1 MNTRSD
7 WSATFINLCVLV
19 VSVSF
24 YATVFMFL
32 AASIDKQTGA
42 WSAMG
47 WRESVAYGA
56 AWSMVVALR
65 RGGK

>member
-7 WSATFINLCVLV
+7 WSTTFINLCVLV

-32 AASIDKQTGA
+32 AASLGKRMEVM
-42 WSAMG
+42 SAMG